1 MSTHRESPGHSERPD
16 SPATRSRCAARA
28 APSASD
34 LLTTPAP
41 ASALPA
47 VVGTAA
53 PGEAGEPGTSLTPH
67 IDAHGFDPAEYK
79 WIPVRRRPRKDGWS
93 EARQRLFIEA
103 LADSGCVQTAATA
116 VQMSVQSAYGLRRAP
131 GGEAFAA
138 AWTAAL
144 QQGALKL
151 ADVAFERALLGTQ
164 EPVFDRAGIAIG
176 CKTRYSER
184 LMMFLLRAHLPER
197 YAHAHRTQ
205 PPADAPSLPQTP
217 PLAEAIARLEPALPP
232 EPHALMPPEELDV
245 ELECADILQGE
256 LPQRYGPLPPEAP
269 SDPMPLGEEFERR
282 LEAAKQGCTIGP
294 NGEMV
299 ADPPGGKQRA
309 NSRSRPKLP

>member
-1 MSTHRESPGHSERPD
+1 MSTHRESAGHSERPD
-16 SPATRSRCAARA
+16 CPATRSTCAAPD
-28 APSASD
+28 APDASD
-34 LLTTPAP
+34 LLPTPAP
-41 ASALPA
+41 APALPA
-47 VVGTAA
+47 VVGTIA
-53 PGEAGEPGTSLTPH
+53 PDEGGEPGGSLTPH
-67 IDAHGFDPAEYK
+67 IDAHGFDPSEYK

-103 LADSGCVQTAATA
+103 LADSGCVETAATA

-151 ADVAFERALLGTQ
+151 ADVAFERALMGTQ

-197 YAHAHRTQ
+197 YAHAHRAEL
-205 PPADAPSLPQTP
+205 PADAPPAS
-217 PLAEAIARLEPALPP
+217 PLAAAIARLEPALPP

-256 LPQRYGPLPPEAP
+256 LPQRYRPLPPEPP

-294 NGEMV
+294 DGKMV
-299 ADPPGGKQRA
+299 ADPPAATRRA

>member
-1 MSTHRESPGHSERPD
+1 MSKHRESPGHSERPD
-16 SPATRSRCAARA
+16 SPATCAARDLQSA
-28 APSASD
+28 AD
-34 LLTTPAP
+34 LLPTPLP
-41 ASALPA
+41 ALPA
-47 VVGTAA
+47 VAA
-53 PGEAGEPGTSLTPH
+53 PGDGGEHAPSLTPH
-67 IDAHGFDPAEYK
+67 MDAHGFDPSEYK

-116 VQMSVQSAYGLRRAP
+116 VRMSVQSAYALRRAP

-176 CKTRYSER
+176 CRTRYSER

-197 YAHAHRTQ
+197 YAHAHRAER
-205 PPADAPSLPQTP
+205 PDNAP
-217 PLAEAIARLEPALPP
+217 PLPDTSPVAAALARLEPALPP

-245 ELECADILQGE
+245 ELEVADIMPGQ
-256 LPQRYGPLPPEAP
+256 LPQRYQPLPPE
-269 SDPMPLGEEFERR
+269 LGPKPVDEEFELH
-282 LEAAKQGCTIGP
+282 LEAAKLGYTIGP
-294 NGEMV
+294 DWQLVEDAPV
-299 ADPPGGKQRA
+299 AKRRA
-309 NSRSRPKLP
+309 KPRSRPKLS

>member
-1 MSTHRESPGHSERPD
+1 MSKHRESRGHSERPD
-16 SPATRSRCAARA
+16 NSATRSTCVPRDG
-28 APSASD
+28 PSAAD
-34 LLTTPAP
+34 PHPAP
-41 ASALPA
+41 APALP
-47 VVGTAA
+47 VVAGT
-53 PGEAGEPGTSLTPH
+53 GEGGEPGSGVTPY
-67 IDAHGFDPAEYK
+67 IDAHGFDPAEFK

-103 LADSGCVQTAATA
+103 LADSACVQTAAAA
-116 VQMSVQSAYGLRRAP
+116 VQMSVQSAYALRRAP

-151 ADVAFERALLGTQ
+151 ADVAFERALMGTR

-197 YAHAHRTQ
+197 YAHAHRTER
-205 PPADAPSLPQTP
+205 PDSAPSVAATS
-217 PLAEAIARLEPALPP
+217 PLAAALARLEPALPP

-245 ELECADILQGE
+245 ELEVAEIMQGE
-256 LPQRYGPLPPEAP
+256 LPQRYQPLPPEPAV
-269 SDPMPLGEEFERR
+269 MPLGEEFERR
-282 LEAAKQGCTIGP
+282 LEAAKRGCTIGP
-294 NGEMV
+294 DGRLG
-299 ADPPGGKQRA
+299 ADPPGGKRRA
-309 NSRSRPKLP
+309 NPRSRPKLP